1 MSRNLAQSD
10 SGTTAISEEP
20 VVIRP
25 NRRPTLGFLVEQ
37 WAPTV
42 LAVISGYLGWH
53 FGYLHLLSASWA
65 SAFLDRVLTMVAII
79 IGYLIAVIAILPA
92 VDEKMIIRKLK
103 EWGYFQTLV
112 NYFGTAI
119 WSSFLLMGVSVFSF
133 TLPYSVKANGLADG
147 IYSALWWF
155 LFAFVVAA
163 IVRSTR
169 LLLKLITS
177 R

>member
-1 MSRNLAQSD
+1 
-10 SGTTAISEEP
+10 
-20 VVIRP
+20 
-25 NRRPTLGFLVEQ
+25 
-37 WAPTV
+37 
-42 LAVISGYLGWH
+42 
-53 FGYLHLLSASWA
+53 
-65 SAFLDRVLTMVAII
+65 MVAII